1 MDRDRDRQRA
11 RLGTPL
17 VELASCDSTNR
28 EALQRGRA
36 GAVEGTAVIAA
47 AQTAGRGRRG
57 RTWHSPAGE
66 NLYLSVVLRP
76 PCPPSEAPLLT
87 LVAGVALCEAAER
100 LLAGADPPASA
111 RLKWP
116 NDLLLGAPGAPLR
129 KAGGILT
136 ELVCAAGRTDFV
148 VVGIG
153 CNVNTLAFPPELVAT
168 SLRLARGGAAAP
180 EIPVATVAQVLL
192 ERLSAQYER
201 FLAVGPAPALRAFE
215 RHAAFIGQA
224 EPVQVRSGEQSLY
237 GHAEGID
244 PDGALRLRGLDGT
257 LHRVVAGELTAGAP
271 YPG

>member
-1 MDRDRDRQRA
+1 MSETLLIHEIYASIQGESTWAGLPCTFVRTSACNLRCRWCDTPQAFYGGARMPRA
-11 RLGTPL
+11 DVLSRALGMGTPL

-36 GAVEGTAVIAA
+36 GAVEGTVVIAA

-66 NLYLSVVLRP
+66 NLYLSVILRP

-87 LVAGVALCEAAER
+87 LVAGVALCEAAEQ
-100 LLAGADPPASA
+100 LLAGAPQPTIA

-136 ELVCAAGRTDFV
+136 ELVCAAGRIDFV

-153 CNVNTLAFPPELVAT
+153 
-168 SLRLARGGAAAP
+168 LRRLHDHGGRRQLGDRR
-180 EIPVATVAQVLL
+180 IGYRPVVGQ
-192 ERLSAQYER
+192 QYR
-201 FLAVGPAPALRAFE
+201 RDDPVG
-215 RHAAFIGQA
+215 G
-224 EPVQVRSGEQSLY
+224 
-237 GHAEGID
+237 
-244 PDGALRLRGLDGT
+244 
-257 LHRVVAGELTAGAP
+257 
-271 YPG
+271 

>member
-1 MDRDRDRQRA
+1 MA

-17 VELASCDSTNR
+17 VELPSCDSTNR
-28 EALQRGRA
+28 EALQLGRT
-36 GAVEGTAVIAA
+36 GAVEGTVVIAR

-57 RTWHSPAGE
+57 RSWHSPPGE

-87 LVAGVALCEAAER
+87 LVAGVALCEAAEQ
-100 LLAGADPPASA
+100 LLAAAPATQAIA

-116 NDLLLGAPGAPLR
+116 NDLLLGLPLGETPGEPLR

-136 ELVCAAGRTDFV
+136 ELVCAAGRIDFV

-153 CNVNTLAFPPELVAT
+153 CNVNTLAFPPELSAT
-168 SLRLARGGAAAP
+168 SLRLARGGASAP
-180 EIPVATVAQVLL
+180 EIPIPTVTQVLL

-215 RHAAFIGQA
+215 SHAAYIGQA
-224 EPVQVRSGEQSLY
+224 EPVTVRSGEQSLF
-237 GHAEGID
+237 GRAEGID
-244 PDGALRLRGLDGT
+244 PDGALRLRSADGT
-257 LHRVVAGELTAGAP
+257 LHRIVAGELIAGP
-271 YPG
+271 PHSS

>member
-1 MDRDRDRQRA
+1 MEQARA

-36 GAVEGTAVIAA
+36 GAVEGTVVIAA

-57 RTWHSPAGE
+57 RTWHSPPGE
-66 NLYLSVVLRP
+66 NLYLSVILRP

-100 LLAGADPPASA
+100 LLAGADQPVSA

-136 ELVCAAGRTDFV
+136 ELVCAAGRIDFV

-168 SLRLARGGAAAP
+168 SLRLARGGAATP
-180 EIPVATVAQVLL
+180 ELPVATVAQVLL

-215 RHAAFIGQA
+215 LHAAFIGQA

-271 YPG
+271 YPA